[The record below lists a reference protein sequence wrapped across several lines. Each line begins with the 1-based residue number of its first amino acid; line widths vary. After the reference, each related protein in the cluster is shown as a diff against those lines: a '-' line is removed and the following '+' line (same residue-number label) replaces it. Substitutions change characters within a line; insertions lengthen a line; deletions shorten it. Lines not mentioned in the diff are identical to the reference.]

1 MRKHLENLRLMTKMI
16 IPIALMLVVALC
28 IVAFAENGLN
38 RLRAQTHEIIMGT
51 AARQALALSAVA
63 AINSAA
69 ANEKNA
75 MLMTDQ
81 TGLDAFASAY
91 VADIDHL
98 KADIAGL
105 KGLTSD
111 AGDIAAL
118 EAIEQATAA
127 YYATGEQL
135 YQLMVDKNIAGAHAL
150 STGGAQSAREW
161 LIELVQEE
169 VDQTT
174 SKMEQAEAE
183 ADALY
188 RRTVTLL
195 IAFSLAGLGAAV
207 LLVGWIT
214 TRVIIRPLTKITDAM
229 GRLTLGDLQVVIEDG
244 DRRDEIGV
252 LARALKVFRE
262 HGVALRQHE
271 AELRA
276 ARDAAIVADRAKS
289 EFLANMSHELR
300 TPLNAVIGFAELMRD
315 EVFGKLGN
323 DRYRG
328 YAADIQSSAAH
339 LLAIINDILDL
350 AKIDA
355 GSMELHES
363 HVDLAALCA
372 ASLTIIGPRA
382 LKVGITV
389 DADAVPKH
397 AMIWADERLLKQAV
411 INLLSNAV
419 KFSPPGDTVR
429 LAVLMNEGAMNEGD
443 GSTGDGKGPIE
454 ISVAD
459 HGIGMRKEDIP
470 RVVKPFVQIDGAL
483 QRRYDGTGLGL
494 PLTKSIVETHGGE
507 LDIDSAPGAG
517 TIVTIRLPASRRRG
531 AAVADEPSDA
541 SPSDRSVA
549 SLADARKRRAN

>member
-1 MRKHLENLRLMTKMI
+1 MTKMI

-51 AARQALALSAVA
+51 AARQALALSAIA

-91 VADIDHL
+91 ATDIDHL

-111 AGDIAAL
+111 PGDIAAL

-252 LARALKVFRE
+252 LARALKVFRA
-262 HGVALRQHE
+262 HGVALRHHE

-355 GSMELHES
+355 GSMDLHES

-382 LKVGITV
+382 LKAGITL
-389 DADAVPKH
+389 DAGAVPKH

-429 LAVLMNEGAMNEGD
+429 LAVLMNEADGSAGD
-443 GSTGDGKGPIE
+443 GEGPIE

-494 PLTKSIVETHGGE
+494 PLTKSIVEIHGGE

-531 AAVADEPSDA
+531 AAVTEEPSDP
-541 SPSDRSVA
+541 SPSDGTVA
-549 SLADARKRRAN
+549 SLAEARKRRAN

>member
-16 IPIALMLVVALC
+16 IPIALMLVVALG
-28 IVAFAENGLN
+28 IVAFAERGLDS
-38 RLRAQTHEIIMGT
+38 LRAQTHEIIMVT
-51 AARQALALSAVA
+51 AARQALALSAIA

-81 TGLDAFASAY
+81 TGLDAFATAY
-91 VADIDHL
+91 VTDIDHL
-98 KADIAGL
+98 KADIAQL
-105 KGLTSD
+105 KQLTSEP
-111 AGDIAAL
+111 GDIAAL
-118 EAIEQATAA
+118 EHIEQAIAA
-127 YYATGEQL
+127 YNATGEQL
-135 YQLMVDKNIAGAHAL
+135 YQLMVDKKTNEAHAL
-150 STGGAQSAREW
+150 SKGGAQSAREW
-161 LIELVQEE
+161 LIELIQEE

-174 SKMEQAEAE
+174 AKMEQAETA

-188 RRTVTLL
+188 RRTVGLL
-195 IAFSLAGLGAAV
+195 IAFSLGGLGCAV

-214 TRVIIRPLTKITDAM
+214 TRFIIRPLVKITDAM
-229 GRLTLGDLQVVIEDG
+229 GRLTRGDLHVAIDDG
-244 DRRDEIGV
+244 ERRDEIGV
-252 LARALKVFRE
+252 LAQALRVFRE
-262 HGVALRQHE
+262 HGLALRQHE

-363 HVDLAALCA
+363 EVDLAALCA
-372 ASLTIIGPRA
+372 AALTIIGPRA
-382 LKVGITV
+382 VKAGITV
-389 DADAVPKH
+389 DASAVPVR

-419 KFSPPGDTVR
+419 KFSPSGNAVQ
-429 LAVLMNEGAMNEGD
+429 LAVTVDGA
-443 GSTGDGKGPIE
+443 GPIE
-454 ISVAD
+454 IRVAD
-459 HGIGMRKEDIP
+459 QGIGMRLEDIP
-470 RVVKPFVQIDGAL
+470 RVVKPFIQIDGAL
-483 QRRYDGTGLGL
+483 QRRFDGTGLGL
-494 PLTKSIVETHGGE
+494 PLTKSIVEIHGGE
-507 LDIDSAPGAG
+507 LVIDSAPGAG
-517 TIVTIRLPASRRRG
+517 TTVAIHLPATRRRDVVTDAAPPRLPPPDG
-531 AAVADEPSDA
+531 AI
-541 SPSDRSVA
+541 A
-549 SLADARKRRAN
+549 SLDEERQRRAN

>member
-1 MRKHLENLRLMTKMI
+1 MTKMI
-16 IPIALMLVVALC
+16 IPIALIVVVALC
-28 IVAFAENGLN
+28 IVAFAEHGLD
-38 RLRAQTHEIIMGT
+38 RLRAQTHEIIMGA
-51 AARQALALSAVA
+51 AARQAHALSAVA
-63 AINSAA
+63 AVNSAA

-81 TGLDAFASAY
+81 AGLDNFASAY
-91 VADIDHL
+91 VGDIDHL
-98 KADIAGL
+98 KAEIASL
-105 KGLTSD
+105 KALASEQK
-111 AGDIAAL
+111 DIAAL
-118 EAIEQATAA
+118 DNIEVATAA
-127 YYATGEQL
+127 YYATGQLL
-135 YQLMVDKNIAGAHAL
+135 YQLMVDKNVDGAHAL

-161 LIELVQEE
+161 LIELIQEE

-174 SKMEQAEAE
+174 AQMQQAEIA
-183 ADALY
+183 ADDLY
-188 RRTVTLL
+188 RRTVGLL
-195 IAFSLAGLGAAV
+195 IAFSLGGLGCAV
-207 LLVGWIT
+207 VLVGWIT
-214 TRVIIRPLTKITDAM
+214 TRFVIRPLTKITDAM
-229 GRLTLGDLQVVIEDG
+229 GRLTLGDLQVVIEDV

-262 HGVALRQHE
+262 HGIALRQHE

-355 GSMELHES
+355 GSMDLHES
-363 HVDLAALCA
+363 HVDLGALCT

-382 LKVGITV
+382 LKAGIAV

-419 KFSPPGDTVR
+419 KFSPQGDVVR
-429 LAVLMNEGAMNEGD
+429 LAVVMGD
-443 GSTGDGKGPIE
+443 GGGSDGEGPIE
-454 ISVAD
+454 ISIAD
-459 HGIGMRKEDIP
+459 HGIGMCKEDIP

-494 PLTKSIVETHGGE
+494 PLTKSIVEIHGGE
-507 LDIDSAPGAG
+507 LEIDSAPGVG
-517 TIVTIRLPASRRRG
+517 TTVTIRLPPSRRRDGVAAERPRQPAPDG
-531 AAVADEPSDA
+531 AV
-541 SPSDRSVA
+541 
-549 SLADARKRRAN
+549 SLAEARQRRVN